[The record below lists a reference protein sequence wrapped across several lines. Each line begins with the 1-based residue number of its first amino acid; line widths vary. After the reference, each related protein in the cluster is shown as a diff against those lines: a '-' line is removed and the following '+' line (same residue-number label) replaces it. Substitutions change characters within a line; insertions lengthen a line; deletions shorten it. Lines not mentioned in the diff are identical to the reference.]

1 MQISS
6 TPQTSFIPLPAG
18 SPAAQPPAS
27 APATSPVNPVD
38 RVEIS
43 DAALQSAASTQVQVT
58 EVTETQ
64 TEVKAEECPE
74 CAAGI
79 CNSCGDKSTKAKN
92 ELSEEEQAQVKELKE
107 RDAEVRAH
115 EAAHAATGGS
125 FAGSPSY
132 EYQVGPDGKRYAIG
146 GEVKID
152 TAPIEG
158 DPQATIQK
166 LQQVQAAAL
175 APAEP
180 SDQDRKVAQAAA
192 AALREAQAELAAQS
206 RAERSGEAGQGESV
220 EGSEA
225 AGLPEVTP
233 PAESASETNDT
244 GEPSRQD
251 EPFGFDT
258 ASASSSGE
266 PSRDDSRSDT
276 DDRSEEVRENGREL
290 NTILQ
295 QQIQTAAA
303 SYQKIAALA

>member
-6 TPQTSFIPLPAG
+6 SPQTAFIPLPTG
-18 SPAAQPPAS
+18 YPAAQAPAS
-27 APATSPVNPVD
+27 TPSPSAINPVD

-43 DAALQSAASTQVQVT
+43 DAALQAAESKQVQVT
-58 EVTETQ
+58 KVTETQ
-64 TEVKAEECPE
+64 TTVKAEECPE

-132 EYQVGPDGKRYAIG
+132 EYQVGPDGKRYAVG

-152 TAPIEG
+152 TAPVEG

-206 RAERSGEAGQGESV
+206 RAERTGEAGEGELV
-220 EGSEA
+220 EGA
-225 AGLPEVTP
+225 
-233 PAESASETNDT
+233 
-244 GEPSRQD
+244 
-251 EPFGFDT
+251 EPFGAALPADVSPAAENDAE
-258 ASASSSGE
+258 ASGQDKPSGLDPVSAQRSGE
-266 PSRDDSRSDT
+266 PPRDDDRDSADARSD
-276 DDRSEEVRENGREL
+276 EARENGREL
-290 NTILQ
+290 NTISQ

-303 SYQKIAALA
+303 SYKKTAPLE

>member
-6 TPQTSFIPLPAG
+6 SPQTAFIPLPTG
-18 SPAAQPPAS
+18 YPAAQTPAS
-27 APATSPVNPVD
+27 TPSPSAINPVD

-43 DAALQSAASTQVQVT
+43 DAALQAAESTQVQVT
-58 EVTETQ
+58 KVTETQ
-64 TEVKAEECPE
+64 TTVKAEECPE

-92 ELSEEEQAQVKELKE
+92 ELSDEEQAQVKELKE

-192 AALREAQAELAAQS
+192 AALREAQSELAAES
-206 RAERSGEAGQGESV
+206 RAERTGEAGEGEPV
-220 EGSEA
+220 EGAEPLGVAPPADIGPAAANDSEA
-225 AGLPEVTP
+225 
-233 PAESASETNDT
+233 
-244 GEPSRQD
+244 SRQEGPSGL
-251 EPFGFDT
+251 EP
-258 ASASSSGE
+258 ASASKAGE
-266 PSRDDSRSDT
+266 PPRYEDRDN
-276 DDRSEEVRENGREL
+276 SEARADEVRENGREL
-290 NTILQ
+290 NTSLQ